1 MKTQP
6 FKKKSAL
13 ATILLLAIILLSGCG
28 INSGIINQFSVNGA
42 NTNVVL
48 EKNNFKVIGTVSGDA
63 TDSYVLFIGG
73 YKQTLIAKAK
83 QKMIENAKLE
93 GSSKAIINIT
103 VEEHNKLFLIFYIKR
118 TITVHGTVI
127 EFTE

>member
-1 MKTQP
+1 M
-6 FKKKSAL
+6 
-13 ATILLLAIILLSGCG
+13 
-28 INSGIINQFSVNGA
+28 NQYSVNGA

-48 EKNNFKVIGTVSGDA
+48 EKKNFKVVETVSGDA
-63 TDSYVLFIGG
+63 TDKYWFFIGG
-73 YKQTLIAKAK
+73 YKQTLVAKAK

-93 GSSKAIINIT
+93 GTSKAIINVT
-103 VEEHNKLFLIFYIKR
+103 LEEHSKFMFIYIKR